1 MRIITY
7 NSPGPFNVD
16 KFGNFDLFFIQRCV
30 ESMLKDIPYQY
41 SYIENFKERG
51 LCIVS
56 KNIALDNNIS
66 TGTFSWWPEK
76 AHGDQGKRWQILTV
90 YIDNK
95 SYKFINGLPSY
106 STSSEEELDATKI
119 YEKDRVLQTKEL
131 LNLIDTNTILVGDFH
146 RADHQTIS
154 KTTHCLE
161 EELNLDKRNLIN
173 YIKDGTFTCRD
184 GSIDSIDK
192 IITTKDSPFQISN
205 VSVIKYDRD
214 NLMEHWP
221 IKFDLEV
228 EA

>member
-7 NSPGPFNVD
+7 NSPGPFNLNM
-16 KFGNFDLFFIQRCV
+16 FGNFGLFFIQRCV
-30 ESMLKDIPYQY
+30 KSMLKDIPYQY
-41 SYIENFKERG
+41 SYIKNFKERG

-56 KNIALDNNIS
+56 KNIALDDNVS

-106 STSSEEELDATKI
+106 STDSEDGVGVTKI
-119 YEKDRVLQTKEL
+119 YEKDRALQTKEL
-131 LNLIDTNTILVGDFH
+131 LDLIDTNTILVGDFH
-146 RADHQTIS
+146 QPDHR
-154 KTTHCLE
+154 LE

-184 GSIDSIDK
+184 GYIDSIDK

-214 NLMEHWP
+214 NLMGHWP

>member
-7 NSPGPFNVD
+7 NSPGPFDVD

-30 ESMLKDIPYQY
+30 ESMLTDIPYQH
-41 SYIENFKERG
+41 SYIENYKEIGDPQNRGRG

-56 KNIALDNNIS
+56 KNIALDNNVS

-76 AHGDQGKRWQILTV
+76 AHGNQGKRWQILTV

-106 STSSEEELDATKI
+106 STGSEDGVGVTKI
-119 YEKDRVLQTKEL
+119 YEKDRALQTKEL
-131 LNLIDTNTILVGDFH
+131 LDLIDTNTILVGDFH
-146 RADHQTIS
+146 QPDHR
-154 KTTHCLE
+154 LE

-184 GSIDSIDK
+184 GYIDSIDK

-214 NLMEHWP
+214 NLMGHWP

-228 EA
+228 VV